1 MPYRLSTL
9 FLRTL
14 REDPADAEVD
24 SHKLLVRA
32 GYIRRSGPGIFSWL
46 PLGLMVKNKI
56 EKIVREE
63 MAAAGSQ
70 EVHFPALLPKE
81 PYEATGRWEEY
92 GDNIFRLKDRK
103 DADYLL
109 APTHE
114 EVFTLL
120 VKDLYTSYKDLPLS
134 IYQIQIK
141 YRDEARPRAG
151 LLRGREFVM
160 KDAYSFDADEAGAK
174 KSYEAMVGAYRKIF
188 ERTGLKALQVEADTG
203 VMGGASSHEFN
214 VPAEIGEG
222 EVVTEEGGSYVAT
235 IEKAEGKPAARQGA
249 GGNLEKFPTPGI
261 RTIADLEKKHGV
273 AAQDQVKTLVFTNGK
288 ETALVLVRG
297 DDEAQESKVARALG
311 SGYRTATDAEIKEA
325 MGASPGSLGAVG
337 STLAGKKVTVVADL
351 ALQGQAGMATGANE
365 NGFHFKGV
373 EVERDLKIDRW
384 ADVRTVREGDVS
396 SGGKKLKVS
405 RGIEVGHAFLLGT
418 KYSVAMGAKF
428 LDPHGKEQPAVMG
441 CYGIGVT
448 RTLQAVIEVHH
459 DKDGIQW
466 PAAVA
471 PYTVMVVTLDLA
483 DAAVKKAADEVM
495 ASLEKAGVDY
505 LWDDRDERPGVK
517 FKDAD
522 LLGFPWRIT
531 LGAKSLAAGGVEI
544 KCRRTGAMEVVPP
557 GQAGAWIENKLKS

>member
-1 MPYRLSTL
+1 MRWTHALLSTL
-9 FLRTL
+9 
-14 REDPADAEVD
+14 REAPAEAEIA
-24 SHKLLVRA
+24 SHRLMLRA
-32 GYIRRSGPGIFSWL
+32 GLIRKLGAGLYSFL
-46 PLGLMVKNKI
+46 PLGLRALRKV
-56 EKIVREE
+56 EKIIREE
-63 MAAAGSQ
+63 MDRAGALEVLMPGLQPPELWEKSGRITAAAEVLFHVKDHQ
-70 EVHFPALLPKE
+70 ER
-81 PYEATGRWEEY
+81 RWVL
-92 GDNIFRLKDRK
+92 G
-103 DADYLL
+103 
-109 APTHE
+109 PTHE
-114 EVFTLL
+114 EVVTDLMAGEVQSYRQLPRTL
-120 VKDLYTSYKDLPLS
+120 
-134 IYQIQIK
+134 YQIQTK
-141 YRDEARPRAG
+141 YRDEIRPRFG
-151 LLRGREFVM
+151 LMRAKEFLM

-235 IEKAEGKPAARQGA
+235 IEKAEGKPVVRKGVA
-249 GGNLEKFPTPGI
+249 GGLEKFATPGV
-261 RTIADLEKKHGV
+261 RTIEDLAKKHGV

-288 ETALVLVRG
+288 ETTLILVRG

-311 SGYRTATDAEIKEA
+311 AGYRAAVDAKIKEA
-325 MGASPGSLGAVG
+325 LGASPGSLGAVA
-337 STLAGKKVTVVADL
+337 STLSGKKVTVVADL
-351 ALQGQAGMATGANE
+351 VLKGQTGMTTGANE

-373 EVERDLKIDRW
+373 EVERDMKIDRW

-396 SGGKKLKVS
+396 ATGKRLKVS

-418 KYSVAMGAKF
+418 KYSVALGAKF

-466 PAAVA
+466 PASVA

-544 KCRRTGAMEVVPP
+544 KCRRTGAMEVVTPKE
-557 GQAGAWIENKLKS
+557 AGNWVRNKTSI